1 MNKEIKKEIE
11 ELKEKIQALTFKIE
25 NPIGFKI
32 DYYPFNQSFLT
43 FLDQFNKL
51 KQIRLDSYD
60 NYNYYKIVKNKKG
73 NIFIEE
79 IEIKMSSNIK
89 RLYKFDI
96 EREMLIQIKEEII
109 NE

>member
-1 MNKEIKKEIE
+1 ME
-11 ELKEKIQALTFKIE
+11 FKIE

-32 DYYPFNQSFLT
+32 DYYPFNQSFLRFVSNNNT
-43 FLDQFNKL
+43 IKE
-51 KQIRLDSYD
+51 IRLSSYD
-60 NYNYYKIVKNKKG
+60 FYKIVKNKKG
-73 NIFIEE
+73 NAFIEE
-79 IEIKMSSNIK
+79 TKIKMTSTTK